1 MKEKDSARVAPAPR
15 RLMMRKIAEHYR
27 KAVEKH
33 PHFCDRVIDHFNGGP
48 HTKLAVAA
56 MQDELASMRSY
67 VEQEAACEML
77 TPETLLRCEFAE
89 AMEAYARG
97 DTAAAVDECYDC
109 VAVMLRMIDVL
120 EGRQPLGKPS
130 EGKEAN

>member
-1 MKEKDSARVAPAPR
+1 MKEKDSARVAAVLR
-15 RLMMRKIAEHYR
+15 RRMKRKMAEHYR

-33 PHFCDRVIDHFNGGP
+33 PYFCDRVIDHFNGGP
-48 HTKLAVAA
+48 HTKL
-56 MQDELASMRSY
+56 
-67 VEQEAACEML
+67 
-77 TPETLLRCEFAE
+77 
-89 AMEAYARG
+89 
-97 DTAAAVDECYDC
+97 AVDECYDC